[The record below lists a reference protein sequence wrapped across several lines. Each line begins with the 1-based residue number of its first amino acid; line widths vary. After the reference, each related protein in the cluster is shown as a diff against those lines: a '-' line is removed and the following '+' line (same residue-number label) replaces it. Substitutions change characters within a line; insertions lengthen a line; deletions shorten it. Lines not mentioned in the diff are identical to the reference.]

1 MKLTMIGNQRTK
13 MMNGKTKNK
22 QDFYELFSKQV
33 EFQQNILKQK
43 TGEEVVLPMDSVDWF
58 SYHMQAMVEELGEV
72 LKADKRWKT
81 HRNSRYEKEEKLDEL
96 ADVFITAMNLCI
108 YSDFDYDDISEA
120 ISKKI
125 EENNKRLE
133 LRGGKQNE

>member
-1 MKLTMIGNQRTK
+1 MTK
-13 MMNGKTKNK
+13 
-22 QDFYELFSKQV
+22 QEFYELFSKQV
-33 EFQQNILKQK
+33 EFQQKLLKKK
-43 TGEEVVLPMDSVDWF
+43 TGEEVVLPIDSVNWF
-58 SYHMQAMVEELGEV
+58 SYHMQAMMEELGEV

-81 HRNSRYEKEEKLDEL
+81 HRNNRYEKEEKLDEL

-125 EENNKRLE
+125 EENSKRLE
-133 LRGGKQNE
+133 LKGGKQSE